1 MSNFTAQPLV
11 TDPLTIQEAQCLYD
25 VYGTVFVVDGDALAI
40 TIYDDE
46 RDMEDNY
53 PITILSIE

>member
-11 TDPLTIQEAQCLYD
+11 TEPLTIQEAQCLYD
-25 VYGTVFVVDGDALAI
+25 VCGTVFVVDGDALAI
-40 TIYDDE
+40 TVFDDDTDE
-46 RDMEDNY
+46 EANY